1 MLYTIVALTNDRA
14 QLIVSETR
22 TSDAAI
28 ATMIE
33 KKLKSDGF
41 IVVTTWES

>member
-22 TSDAAI
+22 TSDAVI
-28 ATMIE
+28 AKMVE

-41 IVVTTWES
+41 IVVTKSES